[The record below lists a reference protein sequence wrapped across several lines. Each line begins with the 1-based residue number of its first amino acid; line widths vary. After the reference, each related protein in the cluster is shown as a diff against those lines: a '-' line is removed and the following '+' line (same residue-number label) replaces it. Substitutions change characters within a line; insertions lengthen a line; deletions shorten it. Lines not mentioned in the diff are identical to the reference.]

1 MDTIKNH
8 ISFIAF
14 TIIALIICWQT
25 NGFKDNTWIISILSS
40 IIGGIFVNYITPAIA
55 LRKLRLT
62 NEEKNKVRQGV
73 KLEMRN
79 ILNRLHNN
87 SSQALGVVKSL
98 VNNDKKNKDY
108 KNVQLCLRNTQED
121 LNSLEKYLNHG

>member
-25 NGFKDNTWIISILSS
+25 NGFKENTWIISIISA
-40 IIGGIFVNYITPAIA
+40 IIGGIIVNYITPAMA

-62 NEEKNKVRQGV
+62 NEEKDKVKQGV
-73 KLEMRN
+73 KLRMRQ
-79 ILNRLHNN
+79 IINRIHNN
-87 SSQALGVVKSL
+87 SSQALGTTRSL
-98 VNNDKKNKDY
+98 INKDKKNKDY
-108 KNVQLCLRNTQED
+108 QDIHLCLSNAQED
-121 LNSLEKYLNHG
+121 LDSLKKYLK